1 MSAPLPLPLSH
12 CSAVLSSHM
21 NYCLYIHVRC
31 IYVVEI
37 LLHIRRR
44 AFKYSR

>member
-21 NYCLYIHVRC
+21 NYCLYIRR